1 MSNEFWI
8 VQIYHRSS
16 PLSNGRNKFLH
27 ERDASMYPVEELR
40 NTFYFRSQEEAIG
53 FRDEFMKEAAMR
65 GKQRHWRVCYSL
77 LAEFKPP
84 PSFVKNTFDW
94 MYGKTDP
101 IKELLLSAN
110 GSKEKSNG

>member
-1 MSNEFWI
+1 MSNEIWI
-8 VQIYHRSS
+8 VQIYHISN
-16 PLSNGRNKFLH
+16 PLSNGRNKYLYG
-27 ERDASMYPVEELR
+27 RDAAMYPIEELR
-40 NTFYFRSQEEAIG
+40 NTFYFRLKEDVIA

-65 GKQRHWRVCYSL
+65 GKQKHWRVYYSL

-101 IKELLLSAN
+101 IKELLSSAN
-110 GSKEKSNG
+110 GSKEK